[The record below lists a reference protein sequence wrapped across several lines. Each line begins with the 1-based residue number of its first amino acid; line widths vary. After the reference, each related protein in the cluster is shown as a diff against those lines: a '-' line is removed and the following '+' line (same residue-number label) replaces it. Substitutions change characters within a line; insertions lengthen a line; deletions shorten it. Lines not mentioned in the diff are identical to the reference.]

1 MSVTDIRDEE
11 LHEIGPDRHWQE
23 SYYFNWADPNHDVFG
38 LTRIGLRFHEQR
50 VDGLILTIRN
60 GKPEYVYPAVNL
72 RQRNPWNEHSAEGGL
87 QARNLMYVMEEPLRR
102 WRLSL
107 TGRNSMDLLWES
119 LSPAFDYGESEHAL
133 PPNVAG
139 RHFEQVGR
147 VTGWTRFK
155 GQELEING
163 LGQRDKSWG
172 VRDWQNIEGW
182 NWISVQLG
190 EDLAFNVWEL
200 WYQGH
205 RHINGF
211 IFRDG
216 VTHAVEKVE
225 IELVWAGRMHVPQ
238 AVRISIRDASGGST
252 SVHGEA
258 LGHFP
263 LVKEGLWIQETHARF
278 TAESST
284 QQSHGVGV
292 IEHAWRPSRLQMM
305 ARTPHLVGVAGRV
318 LIP

>member
-1 MSVTDIRDEE
+1 MGVTEARDEE
-11 LHEIGPDRHWQE
+11 LHEVGPDQHWQE
-23 SYYFNWADPNHDVFG
+23 SYYFNWADPSHDVFG

-50 VDGLILTIRN
+50 VDGLVLTIRD

-72 RQRNPWNEHSAEGGL
+72 RQRGPWSEHSADGGL
-87 QARNLMYVMEEPLRR
+87 RARSLKYTMEEPLRR
-102 WRLSL
+102 WRLTL
-107 TGRNSMDLLWES
+107 TGRSRMDLAWES
-119 LSPAFDYGESEHAL
+119 LSPAFDYSESQHTL

-155 GQELEING
+155 GRELEING

-172 VRDWQNIEGW
+172 VRDWQGIEGW

-190 EDLAFNVWEL
+190 EDRAFNLWEL
-200 WYQGH
+200 WYQGR

-211 IFRDG
+211 FFRDG
-216 VTHAVEKVE
+216 ATHAVEKVE
-225 IELVWAGRMHVPQ
+225 IVFQYGRRDHVPR
-238 AVRISIRDASGGST
+238 AVRILINDVSGAAT
-252 SVHGEA
+252 VVDGEA

-278 TAESST
+278 SAEHGRRHL
-284 QQSHGVGV
+284 QGVGV
-292 IEHAWRPSRLQMM
+292 IEHAWRPTRRQMM
-305 ARTPHLVGVAGRV
+305 ARTPHLLGVAGRV
-318 LIP
+318 LLP